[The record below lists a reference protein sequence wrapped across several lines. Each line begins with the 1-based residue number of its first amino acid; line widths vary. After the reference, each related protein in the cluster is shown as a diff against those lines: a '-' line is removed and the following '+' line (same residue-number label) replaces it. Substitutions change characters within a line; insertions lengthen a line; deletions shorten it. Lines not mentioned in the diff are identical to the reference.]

1 MSAPPLTRREKQ
13 RRTRDA
19 LLAAAAVLF
28 AERGL
33 EPTSVDQIAQAA
45 GYTKGAFYAN
55 FASKEEL
62 FLVMLEERFGR
73 ELERLDRALAG
84 TGAPQVEARAAA
96 LEFVHSAFD
105 RTWSRLYFQ
114 FAAHAA
120 RSEAFRVQLAGHHA
134 DMRRRLAAILER
146 WRTGYG
152 VEMPVAADRAAAMLC
167 AMADGFLVDR
177 LIDPSAAGPELF
189 AEMVGVFLSGL
200 EAQAAAA
207 LSAAP
212 TRRARRGSS

>member
-13 RRTRDA
+13 QQTRDA
-19 LLAAAAVLF
+19 LFAAAAELF
-28 AERGL
+28 AEHGL
-33 EPTSVDQIAQAA
+33 QSTSVDQIAQAA

-62 FLVMLEERFGR
+62 FLVMLDERFGR

-84 TGAPQVEARAAA
+84 KGEPQVEARAAA
-96 LEFVHSAFD
+96 LEFVRSAFD

-120 RSEAFRVQLAGHHA
+120 RSESFRRELAVHHRH
-134 DMRRRLAAILER
+134 MRRRLAAILER

-152 VEMPVAADRAAAMLC
+152 VELALSTERAAAMLC

-177 LIDPSAAGPELF
+177 LIDPGADPELF

-207 LSAAP
+207 C
-212 TRRARRGSS
+212 R